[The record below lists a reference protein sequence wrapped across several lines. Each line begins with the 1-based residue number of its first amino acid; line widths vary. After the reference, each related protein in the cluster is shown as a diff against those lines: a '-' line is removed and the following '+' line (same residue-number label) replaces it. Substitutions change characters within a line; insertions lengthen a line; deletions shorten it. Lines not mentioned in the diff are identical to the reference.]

1 MHQPMLGRLFLVLG
15 NYLAANGL
23 EQLLTSPAD
32 ISWGTGTLVQPDL
45 FIAGNQAPPLPG
57 TAHSRPI
64 WTRARKGRAS
74 RGRGAVEWR
83 RAIIESSRPMATRR
97 TKISTG

>member
-1 MHQPMLGRLFLVLG
+1 MALPCLLAAAGRDAPAHARPALPVLG
-15 NYLAANGL
+15 NYLAANGP

-45 FIAGNQAPPLPG
+45 FIGGDQAPLLPG

-64 WTRARKGRAS
+64 
-74 RGRGAVEWR
+74 
-83 RAIIESSRPMATRR
+83 
-97 TKISTG
+97 